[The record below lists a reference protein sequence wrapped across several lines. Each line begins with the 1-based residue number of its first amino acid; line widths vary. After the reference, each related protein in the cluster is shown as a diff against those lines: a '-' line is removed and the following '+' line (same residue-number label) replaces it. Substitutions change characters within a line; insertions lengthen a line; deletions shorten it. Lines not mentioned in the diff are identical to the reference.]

1 MAEILLV
8 GMNHKSAPVEIR
20 ERLAMDP
27 DHPSKVFQAFRASA
41 NVREGLFFSTCNR
54 FEVIIVAKDTETA
67 FREILKLFSSLGGFR
82 PSELQPLVYRKIGPH
97 AVRHMFMVAASLD
110 SMVIGEPQILG
121 QVKEFFRLA
130 VQNRATGVILNRLMH
145 RAFHTAKRIRT
156 ETGISESAVSVSYA
170 AVELAKRIFQ
180 DLKGRNALLVGAG
193 EMGELAA
200 KHFIKNGIERLGVAN
215 RSLEKAVQLASS
227 LRAKAFRL
235 EELGELLAQNDIVLV
250 STGARDYVVTYEMV
264 KAASKKRRDKP
275 LFIIDI
281 SVPRNVEPRVN
292 KLDNVYLYD
301 IDDLKG
307 IVELNLDHRRMEAL
321 KAERIVEEEVYKYMK
336 WIETLEV
343 VPTIVCLKKKAE
355 EIVEVELRK
364 SRALVQKLNEED
376 REALN
381 ILVKSIAE
389 KILNDPIVFLKEKS
403 GDDNLQT
410 YIDVIQ
416 KLFNINQLKING
428 RMSRGE

>member
-1 MAEILLV
+1 MADIFLV

-27 DHPSKVFQAFRASA
+27 DHPSKLFQAFRASS
-41 NVREGLFFSTCNR
+41 NIKEGLFFSTCNR
-54 FEVIIVAKDTETA
+54 FEVLVVTKDTELGLQ
-67 FREILKLFSSLGGFR
+67 EVLKLFSNLGGFS
-82 PSELQPLVYRKIGPH
+82 PSEIEPLIYKKIGPD
-97 AVRHMFMVAASLD
+97 AVRHMFLVASSLD

-121 QVKEFFRLA
+121 QVKEAFRLA
-130 VQNRATGVILNRLMH
+130 VQNKTTGVILNRLMH

-180 DLKGRNALLVGAG
+180 DLKGRSALLVGAG

-215 RSLEKAVQLASS
+215 RSLEKAIELASS
-227 LRAKAFRL
+227 LRAKAFGL
-235 EELGELLAQNDIVLV
+235 EELGELITHSDIVLV

-264 KAASKKRRDKP
+264 KAAGKKRRDKP

-281 SVPRNVEPRVN
+281 SVPRNVDPRVN

-307 IVELNLDHRRMEAL
+307 IVELNLNHRRMEAL
-321 KAERIVEEEVYKYMK
+321 KAERIVEEEVYKYMR

-343 VPTIVCLKKKAE
+343 VPTIICLKKKAE
-355 EIVEVELRK
+355 EIIESELRK
-364 SRALVQKLNEED
+364 SRAFVQKLDDEE
-376 REALN
+376 RESLN
-381 ILVKSIAE
+381 ILVRSIAE

-403 GDDNLQT
+403 GDDSLQI

-416 KLFNINQLKING
+416 KLFNINQLKIEG
-428 RMSRGE
+428 KMSRGE